1 MHDEMTKIGGMI
13 RAARKA
19 KGMSQDALASATG
32 MANRTIIN
40 IEKDKS
46 LPKTENLYSLIRI
59 LDIPADSIFR
69 PEMAVYTPEQEQ
81 LMRAIQSC
89 DEQEQVTFMAIAW
102 AYLRTVKRTKEE
114 KEADD

>member
-1 MHDEMTKIGGMI
+1 MTKIGEMV

-19 KGMSQDALASATG
+19 KGMSQDALASAAG
-32 MANRTIIN
+32 MAKRTIIN

-46 LPKTENLYSLIRI
+46 LPKMENLRSLIRI
-59 LDIPADSIFR
+59 LDIPADHIFR
-69 PEMAVYTPEQEQ
+69 PEMASYTHEQEQ

-89 DEQEQVTFMAIAW
+89 GEQDQAVLMEMAW
-102 AYLRTVKRTKEE
+102 AFLRATRGAKGE